1 MTAEENR
8 HPRGFWFIFWG
19 ELAERASFYG
29 MKTLLL
35 LYMIQK
41 LGYADADSASVVSL
55 FTAFCYILPIVGGYI
70 ADHYLGKFKTII
82 YFAIPYILGHI
93 ILGTFTTEV
102 GLYTALLLLAG
113 GSGSIKPN
121 ISTLMGLMYQKAGKS
136 HLMTQAFSWYY
147 MAINIGAAITTFSLP
162 FIRDHY
168 GYGPA
173 FMAPTILMIVSLG
186 IFYIGKKHYP
196 KEEIIHTPGQSITKL
211 YFSFSGR
218 INRVKFWLHIVLVL
232 ILAFA
237 MVFLIFFMAARDQ
250 GVIVGYII
258 AIPAVLWPALALNV
272 KRCHDRGRSGAYA
285 LLAFIPFVNI
295 WYIFDIGFQRGTI
308 GTNDYGPDPVSPET
322 AERWRTEWPVIIRLS
337 GLFLLIVFFWS
348 IFDQSY
354 STWTLFARDYM
365 ILDISLFK
373 WTWHIPPD
381 AVQSLN
387 PVLIVIMTPL
397 FAWLWSRTDRDE
409 THRLS
414 SPRKMLIG
422 FFLVILCMALMTVAG
437 YFGVQSKVSIM
448 WELGA
453 YILITMAE
461 LCISV
466 VGLQL
471 AFEEA
476 PERMKSMI
484 TGIWLCTVFLGDSL
498 AAWFSRIYTGT
509 TPGNY
514 FGMMTIMIAVVTV
527 LFYYVGRRF
536 ERKPENAGIVKA

>member
-1 MTAEENR
+1 MMIRNENVAGALDNH

-41 LGYADADSASVVSL
+41 LGYTDANSASVVSL
-55 FTAFCYILPIVGGYI
+55 FTASCYILPIAGGYV
-70 ADHYLGKFKTII
+70 ADRWLGKFRTIM
-82 YFAIPYILGHI
+82 YFALPYILGHI
-93 ILGTFTTEV
+93 VLGTFTSEV

-136 HLMTQAFSWYY
+136 HLITQAFSWFY
-147 MAINIGAAITTFSLP
+147 MAINIGATITTFSLP
-162 FIRDHY
+162 FVRDHY
-168 GYGPA
+168 GYSVA

-186 IFYIGKKHYP
+186 IFYLGKKHYP
-196 KEEIIHTPGQSITKL
+196 KEDVRQQQHEPRTREQK
-211 YFSFSGR
+211 R
-218 INRVKFWLHIVLVL
+218 EDRAVLV
-232 ILAFA
+232 
-237 MVFLIFFMAARDQ
+237 
-250 GVIVGYII
+250 
-258 AIPAVLWPALALNV
+258 
-272 KRCHDRGRSGAYA
+272 
-285 LLAFIPFVNI
+285 
-295 WYIFDIGFQRGTI
+295 
-308 GTNDYGPDPVSPET
+308 
-322 AERWRTEWPVIIRLS
+322 RLS

-365 ILDISLFK
+365 ILDVDIFSWSFHL
-373 WTWHIPPD
+373 PPD
-381 AVQSLN
+381 AIQSLN
-387 PVLIVIMTPL
+387 PFLIVVMTPL
-397 FAWLWSRTDRDE
+397 FAWIWSKTDKDE
-409 THRLS
+409 THRLPS
-414 SPRKMLIG
+414 TRKMLIG
-422 FFLVILCMALMTVAG
+422 YFLVILCMGLMSVAG
-437 YFGVQSKVSIM
+437 YFGVQAKVSIL

-484 TGIWLCTVFLGDSL
+484 TGIFLCTVFLGDSL
-498 AAWFSRIYTGT
+498 AAWFSRIYTGMA
-509 TPGNY
+509 PANY
-514 FGMMTIMIAVVTV
+514 FGMMTLMITVVTV
-527 LFYYVGRRF
+527 LFYFVGRRF
-536 ERKPENAGIVKA
+536 ERRTK

>member
-1 MTAEENR
+1 MTDKAMTPSTIITNPDDNK
-8 HPRGFWFIFWG
+8 HPIGFRYIFWG

-41 LGYADADSASVVSL
+41 LGYTDANSASVVSL
-55 FTAFCYILPIVGGYI
+55 FTAFCYILPIVGGYV
-70 ADHYLGKFKTII
+70 ADHWLGKFKTII

-93 ILGTFTTEV
+93 ILGTFNTEV

-121 ISTLMGLMYQKAGKS
+121 ISTLMGLMYQKAGKT
-136 HLMTQAFSWYY
+136 HLMTQAFSWFY

-173 FMAPTILMIVSLG
+173 FMAPTILMAVSLG
-186 IFYIGKKHYP
+186 IFYLGKKHYP
-196 KEEIIHTPGQSITKL
+196 TEDVRKIQREKRTPEQKKEDL
-211 YFSFSGR
+211 RVLLR
-218 INRVKFWLHIVLVL
+218 I
-232 ILAFA
+232 
-237 MVFLIFFMAARDQ
+237 
-250 GVIVGYII
+250 
-258 AIPAVLWPALALNV
+258 
-272 KRCHDRGRSGAYA
+272 
-285 LLAFIPFVNI
+285 
-295 WYIFDIGFQRGTI
+295 
-308 GTNDYGPDPVSPET
+308 
-322 AERWRTEWPVIIRLS
+322 S
-337 GLFLLIVFFWS
+337 GLFILIVFFWS

-365 ILDISLFK
+365 NLDLNIFG
-373 WTWHIPPD
+373 WNWHIPPD

-397 FAWLWSRTDRDE
+397 FAWIWSKTDKDE
-409 THRLS
+409 THKLS

-422 FFLVILCMALMTVAG
+422 FFLVILCMGLMTVAG
-437 YFGVQSKVSIM
+437 YFGIQNKVSIL

-484 TGIWLCTVFLGDSL
+484 TGIWLFTVFLGDSL
-498 AAWFSRIYTGT
+498 AAWFSRIYTT
-509 TPGNY
+509 MTPANY
-514 FGMMTIMIAVVTV
+514 FGIMTIMIAVVTV
-527 LFYYVGRRF
+527 LFYFVGRRF
-536 ERKPENAGIVKA
+536 EHRPAKAV

>member
-1 MTAEENR
+1 MKSEENR

-35 LYMIQK
+35 LYMIQV
-41 LGYADADSASVVSL
+41 LGYTDANSASVVSL

-93 ILGTFTTEV
+93 ILGTFNSQV
-102 GLYTALLLLAG
+102 GLYVALLLLAG

-136 HLMTQAFSWYY
+136 HLLSQAFSWFY
-147 MAINIGAAITTFSLP
+147 MAINIGAALTTFSLP
-162 FIRDHY
+162 FIRDRY

-173 FMAPTILMIVSLG
+173 FMAPTILMALSLG
-186 IFYIGKKHYP
+186 AFYVGKRYYP
-196 KEEIIHTPGQSITKL
+196 KEEVRKLQREPRTPEQKQEEWS
-211 YFSFSGR
+211 
-218 INRVKFWLHIVLVL
+218 VLL
-232 ILAFA
+232 
-237 MVFLIFFMAARDQ
+237 
-250 GVIVGYII
+250 
-258 AIPAVLWPALALNV
+258 
-272 KRCHDRGRSGAYA
+272 
-285 LLAFIPFVNI
+285 
-295 WYIFDIGFQRGTI
+295 
-308 GTNDYGPDPVSPET
+308 
-322 AERWRTEWPVIIRLS
+322 RLS
-337 GLFLLIVFFWS
+337 GLFLLIIFFWS
-348 IFDQSY
+348 VFDQSY

-365 ILDISLFK
+365 VLDISLFGRLV
-373 WTWHIPPD
+373 HIPPD
-381 AVQSLN
+381 AIQSLN
-387 PVLIVIMTPL
+387 PVLIVLLTPL
-397 FAWLWSRTDRDE
+397 FAWLWSRTDKDE

-422 FFLVILCMALMTVAG
+422 FVLVFLCMGLMSFAG
-437 YFGVQSKVSIM
+437 YLAAVAKVSIL

-476 PERMKSMI
+476 PDRMKSMI
-484 TGIWLCTVFLGDSL
+484 TGIWLFTVFVGDAL
-498 AAWFSRIYTGT
+498 AAWFSRLYTQT
-509 TPGNY
+509 TPGTY
-514 FGMMTIMIAVVTV
+514 FGGMTIMIAGVTV
-527 LFYYVGRRF
+527 AFYYVAKRF
-536 ERKPENAGIVKA
+536 EQKTPEAAVTAGEPL

>member
-1 MTAEENR
+1 MSANEHVTAALDNH

-41 LGYADADSASVVSL
+41 LGYSDANSASVVSL
-55 FTAFCYILPIVGGYI
+55 FTAFCYILPIAGGYI
-70 ADHYLGKFKTII
+70 ADHFLGKFKTII
-82 YFAIPYILGHI
+82 YFAIPYIMGHI

-121 ISTLMGLMYQKAGKS
+121 ISTLMGLMYQKAGKT
-136 HLMTQAFSWYY
+136 HLMTQAFSWFY

-173 FMAPTILMIVSLG
+173 FMAPTILMAVSLA
-186 IFYIGKKHYP
+186 IFYLGKKHYP
-196 KEEIIHTPGQSITKL
+196 VENVRETKREVRTPEQ
-211 YFSFSGR
+211 R
-218 INRVKFWLHIVLVL
+218 R
-232 ILAFA
+232 
-237 MVFLIFFMAARDQ
+237 Q
-250 GVIVGYII
+250 
-258 AIPAVLWPALALNV
+258 
-272 KRCHDRGRSGAYA
+272 DRKT
-285 LLAFIPFVNI
+285 L
-295 WYIFDIGFQRGTI
+295 
-308 GTNDYGPDPVSPET
+308 
-322 AERWRTEWPVIIRLS
+322 IRLS

-365 ILDISLFK
+365 ILDVTVFN
-373 WTWHIPPD
+373 WTWRIPPD

-387 PVLIVIMTPL
+387 PVLIVVMTPL
-397 FAWLWSRTDRDE
+397 FAWLWSRTDKDE
-409 THRLS
+409 TRKLS

-422 FFLVILCMALMTVAG
+422 FVLVVLCMGLMSVAG
-437 YFGVQSKVSIM
+437 YFGVNAKVSIL

-476 PERMKSMI
+476 PDRMKSMI
-484 TGIWLCTVFLGDSL
+484 TGIWLFTVFMGDTL
-498 AAWFSRIYTGT
+498 AAWFSRIYTEMS
-509 TPGNY
+509 PGNY
-514 FGMMTIMIAVVTV
+514 FALMTLMIAIVTM
-527 LFYYVGRRF
+527 LFYFVGRRF
-536 ERKPENAGIVKA
+536 EHRMKRA

>member
-1 MTAEENR
+1 MSTADNR
-8 HPRGFWFIFWG
+8 HPKGFWFIFWG

-41 LGYADADSASVVSL
+41 LGYTDANSATVVSL

-82 YFAIPYILGHI
+82 YFAIPYILGHV
-93 ILGTFTTEV
+93 ILGTFNSEI
-102 GLYTALLLLAG
+102 GLYTALFLLAG

-121 ISTLMGLMYQKAGKS
+121 ISTLMGLMYQKEGKS
-136 HLMTQAFSWYY
+136 HLMTQAFSWFY
-147 MAINIGAAITTFSLP
+147 MAINIGAFVTTFSLP
-162 FIRDHY
+162 IIRDHY

-173 FMAPTILMIVSLG
+173 FMAPTILMAVSLG
-186 IFYIGKKHYP
+186 IFFFGKKYYP
-196 KEEIIHTPGQSITKL
+196 KEEIKRGQIDPRTPEQKREDRKI
-211 YFSFSGR
+211 
-218 INRVKFWLHIVLVL
+218 LV
-232 ILAFA
+232 
-237 MVFLIFFMAARDQ
+237 
-250 GVIVGYII
+250 
-258 AIPAVLWPALALNV
+258 
-272 KRCHDRGRSGAYA
+272 
-285 LLAFIPFVNI
+285 
-295 WYIFDIGFQRGTI
+295 
-308 GTNDYGPDPVSPET
+308 
-322 AERWRTEWPVIIRLS
+322 RLS

-365 ILDISLFK
+365 ILDLSLLGYT
-373 WTWHIPPD
+373 WTVPPD
-381 AVQSLN
+381 AIQSLN

-409 THRLS
+409 KHKLS

-422 FFLVILCMALMTVAG
+422 FFLVTLCMALMTVAG
-437 YFGVQSKVSIM
+437 YAGVSSKVSVM

-476 PERMKSMI
+476 PDRMKSMI
-484 TGIWLCTVFLGDSL
+484 TGIWLFTVFLGDIL
-498 AAWFSRIYTGT
+498 AAWFSRIYTDT
-509 TPGNY
+509 TPGNF
-514 FGMMTIMIAVVTV
+514 FGMMTIMTAIVAV
-527 LFYYVGRRF
+527 LFYLVGRRF
-536 ERKPENAGIVKA
+536 EHRAANGAGK